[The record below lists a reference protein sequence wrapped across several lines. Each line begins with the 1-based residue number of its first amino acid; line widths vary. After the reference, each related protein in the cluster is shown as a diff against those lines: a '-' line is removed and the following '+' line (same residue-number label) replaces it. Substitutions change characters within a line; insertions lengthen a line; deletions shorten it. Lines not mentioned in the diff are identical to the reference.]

1 MTDYSSVSMFFAK
14 NSMSY
19 PIVRILDG
27 LREQLLESAITIKSN
42 AKEGVVE
49 IKMTTRNHFRF
60 CDSLLKQFVYKG
72 LSFDELLIIPNYTQI
87 AKTSPAN
94 YVVLRISTC
103 KDFNDNKLI
112 IKYRTG
118 L

>member
-1 MTDYSSVSMFFAK
+1 MTDYSSVSNFFAN

-27 LREQLLESAITIKSN
+27 VREQLLESAITIKSN
-42 AKEGVVE
+42 VEEGVAE
-49 IKMTTRNHFRF
+49 IKMTTRYHFRF
-60 CDSLLKQFVYKG
+60 CDALLKQFVYKG
-72 LSFDELLIIPNYTQI
+72 LSFDELLISPNYTQR
-87 AKTSPAN
+87 AKTATAHF
-94 YVVLRISTC
+94 VVLRISTC
-103 KDFNDNKLI
+103 KDFKDNKLL

>member
-1 MTDYSSVSMFFAK
+1 MTDYSSVSMFFAN

-27 LREQLLESAITIKSN
+27 LREQLLESAITIKAN
-42 AKEGVVE
+42 AKEGVAE
-49 IKMTTRNHFRF
+49 IKMTTRYHFRF

-72 LSFDELLIIPNYTQI
+72 LSFDELLIIPNYTRAAI
-87 AKTSPAN
+87 TSPAN

-103 KDFNDNKLI
+103 KDFKDNRLQ
-112 IKYRTG
+112 IKFHR
-118 L
+118 